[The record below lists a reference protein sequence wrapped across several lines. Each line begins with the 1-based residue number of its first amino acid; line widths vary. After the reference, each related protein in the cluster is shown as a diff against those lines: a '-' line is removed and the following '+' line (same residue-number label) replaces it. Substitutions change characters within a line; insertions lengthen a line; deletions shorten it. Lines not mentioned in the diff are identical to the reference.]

1 MLSKDSEIEVE
12 GVICKE
18 AGGDP
23 KLGEGTPNIKGLL
36 GVDLMVG
43 MLCSTSPNEPFSKQ
57 SCLERA
63 NRLLLDF
70 PASLSGLLG
79 SSMDPVR
86 LRSVGVASPAD
97 WVRPKVL
104 GGLSIAYEV
113 VGVWR
118 LITIFGSSTLW
129 LMLPCRSPLEPDD

>member
-1 MLSKDSEIEVE
+1 MLALSNDSVE
-12 GVICKE
+12 GVICSE
-18 AGGDP
+18 AGGEP

-43 MLCSTSPNEPFSKQ
+43 MICSVSPRDPFSKQ

-63 NRLLLDF
+63 KRLRLDL

-97 WVRPKVL
+97 
-104 GGLSIAYEV
+104 
-113 VGVWR
+113 
-118 LITIFGSSTLW
+118 
-129 LMLPCRSPLEPDD
+129 